1 MARAR
6 LTEEEKKERRK
17 EQFKRWWEKKKAEDP
32 NFLKRHAAK
41 ENSRYHDRMENEEGF
56 REKERERNRQRYL
69 NRSEEEKQRD
79 AERKKQYKRECRE
92 MLRELGL
99 PLLPEE
105 QRLEKNRKARE
116 RNRLLYAT
124 SASYRRKRRKAQK
137 EYMKRKKERLEWEGY
152 QQRLAMSQQA
162 REILNY

>member
-1 MARAR
+1 M
-6 LTEEEKKERRK
+6 LTEEEKAERK
-17 EQFKRWWEKKKAEDP
+17 KAAFKRWWEKKKAEDP

-69 NRSEEEKQRD
+69 NRSEDEKQRD
-79 AERKKQYKRECRE
+79 LERKKQYKRECRE